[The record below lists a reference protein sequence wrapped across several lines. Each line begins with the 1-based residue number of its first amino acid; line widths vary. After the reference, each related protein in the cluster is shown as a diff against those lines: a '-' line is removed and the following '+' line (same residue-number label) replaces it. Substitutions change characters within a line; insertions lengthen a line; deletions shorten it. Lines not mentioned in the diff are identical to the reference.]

1 MTDGEASSREDSR
14 AARSSRRVFRR
25 GHPHHPAPA
34 SGVAASGVP
43 KSVVTGPDVSGSVV
57 FAPTAPVE
65 LHRETSAQHS
75 SVAHNFAGQGAIREF
90 LHLQSSAP
98 VRSRLA
104 RLFGVSP
111 LVPDTRV
118 WYEAA
123 SSEIE
128 VGEELEQLNAEWFV
142 LHALPVTS
150 SGHIDHVVIG
160 PGGVFILTTKSHP
173 GQTVWAS
180 QRAFL
185 VSGMRHPYIRNMEYE
200 MGRAERLL
208 TSAADTPVEVA
219 GVLVIA
225 AAKSITVRD
234 KHRDVTVLPTSAV
247 VPWLLSRP
255 AVLTTGDVARIGA
268 AARRETT
275 WYIGPRLSGGGAPGD
290 RGDSLSRFA
299 AHRAEVRTAWRRQV
313 LWAAGTA
320 IAGAGGFLLVTYSI
334 LVGALGSLA
343 QH

>member
-1 MTDGEASSREDSR
+1 MTDGEVSAREDPR
-14 AARSSRRVFRR
+14 VPRSSRRVFRR
-25 GHPHHPAPA
+25 GHSHQPAPTP
-34 SGVAASGVP
+34 GVSATGVP
-43 KSVVTGPDVSGSVV
+43 KSVVSGADVSGSVV
-57 FAPTAPVE
+57 FGPTAPVD
-65 LHRETSAQHS
+65 LHPETTAQAS

-111 LVPDTRV
+111 LVPETRV

-123 SSEIE
+123 TSEIE
-128 VGEELEQLNAEWFV
+128 VGEELEQLSAEWFV

-150 SGHIDHVVIG
+150 SGHIDHVAIG

-208 TSAADTPVEVA
+208 TSAAGTPVEVA

-234 KHRDVTVLPTSAV
+234 QHRDVTVLPTPAV
-247 VPWLLSRP
+247 VPWLVSRP
-255 AVLTTGDVARIGA
+255 AVLTPGDVARIGV
-268 AARRETT
+268 AARREST
-275 WYIGPRLSGGGAPGD
+275 WYVGPRLTGGRAPAG
-290 RGDSLSRFA
+290 RSDSLSRFA

-320 IAGAGGFLLVTYSI
+320 VAGAGGFLLVTYSI

-343 QH
+343 QR